1 MAGRDPLPAGSNVS
15 LGDFITGRDPLS
27 FLIPPTQQR
36 GPSQAEMQGIPDI
49 MARALPVLPDL
60 ATEYGYEQ
68 IGTPGGSVSQTLYNP
83 GLAAQYGAEQIGM
96 PSPADPW
103 ANVQMPFNPEL
114 AKAYGAEQIGT
125 STPNFRG
132 LGAAA
137 SLLQR
142 QQPEPLPAGGMR
154 QGNPRSV
161 SYDSLASLLAPKM
174 VGQRK
179 LSLL

>member
-60 ATEYGYEQ
+60 AAGYGYEQ

-83 GLAAQYGAEQIGM
+83 GLASQYGAEQIGM
-96 PSPADPW
+96 SSPADLSW
-103 ANVQMPFNPEL
+103 MDTVSKSQQEA
-114 AKAYGAEQIGT
+114 IGT
-125 STPNFRG
+125 GALPGGMDMRG